1 MDLVDVGL
9 LGREGD
15 VFSDLFAHF
24 AQKRVVDELVDD
36 SMLVT

>member
-15 VFSDLFAHF
+15 MFADLLAHF